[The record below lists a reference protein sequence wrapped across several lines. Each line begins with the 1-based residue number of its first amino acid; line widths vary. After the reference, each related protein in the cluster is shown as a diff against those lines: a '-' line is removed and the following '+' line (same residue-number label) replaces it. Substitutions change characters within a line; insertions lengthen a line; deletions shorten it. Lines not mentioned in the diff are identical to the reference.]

1 MSVKILGERMQKE
14 PMTIYGYEK
23 LQRELK
29 ELKEVERPQIV
40 KEIDIARGHG
50 DLKENAEYHAAK
62 ERQLFIE
69 ARINELS
76 EILSRTQVV
85 DPATIT
91 HEKISFGSTF
101 KVMDLDTEFVYEY
114 TIVGAP
120 ESNPDRGFISFYSP
134 LARQLIGKVPGD
146 EINAKL
152 PNGEIDYEVL
162 EVYYKEISFE

>member
-1 MSVKILGERMQKE
+1 MQNE

-23 LQRELK
+23 LKKELK

-69 ARINELS
+69 ARIGELS
-76 EILSRTQVV
+76 ELLSRTQVV
-85 DPATIT
+85 DPAEVM
-91 HEKISFGSTF
+91 HDKINFGSTF
-101 KVMDLDTEFVYEY
+101 KVVDLDSEDVYEY
-114 TIVGAP
+114 TIVGAT
-120 ESNPDRGFISFYSP
+120 ESNPERGFISFGSP
-134 LARQLIGKVPGD
+134 LARQLLGKRAGD

-162 EVYYKEISFE
+162 EVYYKEINFE